1 MLSLT
6 GKSPLEF
13 IRSVRLQRAAQLLE
27 KSRFTIAEIAYE
39 VGFNDPKYFSKF
51 FKSFYNMLP
60 SIYQANKRKQ
70 QEVSEIIITEEKLPR
85 FDKQIR
91 ENT

>member
-1 MLSLT
+1 
-6 GKSPLEF
+6 
-13 IRSVRLQRAAQLLE
+13 
-27 KSRFTIAEIAYE
+27 
-39 VGFNDPKYFSKF
+39 
-51 FKSFYNMLP
+51 MLP